1 MTTASENLEHRSWQ
15 RLPLA
20 FPVFVRGVDNRGK
33 EFMEFT
39 TAFDISGGG
48 LLLAVRRYLPRPSS
62 ITLEIPSAPVPP
74 VAIPKECPRVLEAQV
89 IRVTHHEGC
98 DLWGVKFTKPLVA
111 PMPQFAPALD
121 YQ

>member
-1 MTTASENLEHRSWQ
+1 MTTEPGNLEHRSWQ

-111 PMPQFAPALD
+111 PMPQFAPVLD
-121 YQ
+121 YH

>member
-1 MTTASENLEHRSWQ
+1 VTTVTEYSEHRSWQ

-20 FPVFVRGVDNRGK
+20 FPVFVRGVDNQGR

-89 IRVTHHEGC
+89 VRVTHHEAC
-98 DLWGVKFTKPLVA
+98 DLWGVKFTKPLVS
-111 PMPQFAPALD
+111 PVPQFASTLN
-121 YQ
+121 YH

>member
-1 MTTASENLEHRSWQ
+1 MYDEPEHSEHRCWQ

-20 FPVFVRGVDNRGK
+20 FPVFVRGVDSRGK

-74 VAIPKECPRVLEAQV
+74 AAPKECPRVLEGEV
-89 IRVTHHEGC
+89 IRVTHQPGC
-98 DLWGVKFTKPLVA
+98 DLWGVKFTKPLVC
-111 PMPQFAPALD
+111 PMPQLAQATQ